1 MTCGTTSSN
10 LIYGWING
18 VPKGDER
25 EEGTGKIIEEYFAIN
40 FLNLMKTINSD
51 WKSSKMKPNTHTHI
65 HHDGKLHQ
73 DISESN
79 DSEKW

>member
-25 EEGTGKIIEEYFAIN
+25 EEATGKITEEYFAIN

-51 WKSSKMKPNTHTHI
+51 
-65 HHDGKLHQ
+65 
-73 DISESN
+73 
-79 DSEKW
+79 